1 MIEQMNSTFKEQSE
15 SKSLSETA
23 KEAWSKPDL
32 SAPQVR
38 LEAAHIRFRE

>member
-15 SKSLSETA
+15 SKTLSAPA
-23 KEAWSKPDL
+23 KESWAKPDL

-38 LEAAHIRFRE
+38 FDTVQICVDK